1 MKSDKSRPAGGTLFR
16 PIHERRPIGR
26 NRLHDV
32 RNLRVTLRQWRIL
45 HAVNDYGSFADA
57 ANFLHLSQSSI
68 SYTIAKLQDQLG
80 VTLLRMEG
88 RKAHITDA
96 GRKMLES
103 SRSLMKDALSIEA
116 LAENLRQGRATEVSL
131 FIDHG
136 FPIILLMDRLG
147 ELSNSHRNGQLLL
160 NQVSVSGVEKALRN
174 HAADLVICSHVPV
187 GFVGEPIA
195 GLEYVAAAHP
205 CHALF
210 NLGRP
215 IGAVD
220 LERHVEILLGDS
232 SDDPGDAER
241 PPHMH
246 RYWRVSSL
254 ETAAAAISRGLG
266 YGWLPRESIGS
277 LIEEGQ
283 LALLPL
289 AAERPCMKT
298 FYLVR
303 SSRCTTRSS
312 TAIWAEILLNLTFKE
327 PMASDRTLDV
337 A

>member
-1 MKSDKSRPAGGTLFR
+1 MKNEKLWSANGTFR
-16 PIHERRPIGR
+16 SFHATRTIGK

-103 SRSLMKDALSIEA
+103 SRSLMKDALEIEA

-131 FIDHG
+131 FVDHS
-136 FPIILLMDRLG
+136 FPVVLIMDRLS
-147 ELSNSHRNGQLLL
+147 EFSTSQQSDQLLL
-160 NQVSVSGVEKALRN
+160 YEVAMPQLERALRDST
-174 HAADLVICSHVPV
+174 ADLVISSHVPA
-187 GFVGEPIA
+187 GFVGEPIV
-195 GLEYVAAAHP
+195 GLEYVAVAHP
-205 CHALF
+205 SHALF
-210 NLGRP
+210 SLQRP
-215 IGAVD
+215 VGAAD
-220 LERHVEILLGDS
+220 LERHVEVLLGGASHDT
-232 SDDPGDAER
+232 AR
-241 PPHMH
+241 RHVH
-246 RYWRVSSL
+246 RYWSVSSL
-254 ETAAAAISRGLG
+254 ETAVAAVSRGLG
-266 YGWLPRESIGS
+266 YGWLPRDGLGTLVEQG
-277 LIEEGQ
+277 E

-289 AAERPCMKT
+289 AFDRPCTKT

-303 SSRCTTRSS
+303 TGRCTTRSS
-312 TAIWAEILLNLTFKE
+312 TASLAEALREIPFKE
-327 PMASDRTLDV
+327 RAAPNPKLV
-337 A
+337 AV